1 MTEGAARISIIS
13 GSRTWLCFDQRGGS
27 GQRRGDLPRAFQSES
42 GRPYRQHGQAARSGC
57 SCADGCGRSGNAP
70 APLGVA
76 TVQRAQGDHLQLPP
90 HWGQDEDWREQEAA
104 QGVLCQAHSA
114 GRVLRPGSCVR
125 VALCRGQ
132 GGTPADAP
140 RPRADTWQVVEMA
153 TFGGFVLRSLEPFH
167 APPGYQPR
175 GYRGGAKGFHTD
187 GALTH
192 IFCLAGSAVPTRLS
206 AACIRQ
212 DADCLADRI
221 RSRMDN
227 SEHVLGQT
235 VHALAAALA
244 VGSSQLVASFAS
256 GKRDRSSVASPW
268 QARLVGRPEW
278 SPSLPPWSHILDV
291 STTKEAVVTLA
302 AVQELCHGRLTPLH
316 CTDDGGCRLLC
327 RDFHVATLHT
337 PDSRSFVLEGGLR
350 DILGDFPPSLTTFQG
365 SLTLSVD
372 IEVLAMLAGGLDD
385 WRLLL
390 SSPGVEPSLY
400 PPRYSHDLSFW
411 LDEHFDEALFLRLL
425 RNAAGD
431 VLRSVCLIDEYCSRG
446 EGGGSGRQSR
456 CYRLG
461 YQSPWRA
468 LSAEAAR
475 DLHLALGAALDELLP
490 SVQVR

>member
-1 MTEGAARISIIS
+1 MVSLLVGEGDFSYALWFAAQV
-13 GSRTWLCFDQRGGS
+13 G
-27 GQRRGDLPRAFQSES
+27 
-42 GRPYRQHGQAARSGC
+42 
-57 SCADGCGRSGNAP
+57 P
-70 APLGVA
+70 ANVVA
-76 TVQRAQGDHLQLPP
+76 TCLEPSNPKVDGRIDNLAKLRAAGVRVLMDVDARAMHQHPWVSQQCNELKEIIFNFP
-90 HWGQDEDWREQEAA
+90 HTGGKMKIGENRRLLREFF
-104 QGVLCQAHSA
+104 VSA

-132 GGTPADAP
+132 GGTPVDAP

-153 TFGGFVLRSLEPFH
+153 TFGGFVLRSLGPFH

-235 VHALAAALA
+235 VRALAAVLA
-244 VGSSQLVASFAS
+244 VGSSQLAASFAS
-256 GKRDRSSVASPW
+256 GKRDCSSVATPW
-268 QARLVGRPEW
+268 QARLVSRPEW

-291 STTKEAVVTLA
+291 STAKEAVVTLA
-302 AVQELCHGRLTPLH
+302 AVQELCRGRLTPLH

-337 PDSRSFVLEGGLR
+337 PDGRSFVLEGGLR
-350 DILGDFPPSLTTFQG
+350 DILGDVPSSLTTFQG

-446 EGGGSGRQSR
+446 EGGGGGRQSR

>member
-1 MTEGAARISIIS
+1 MVSLLVGEGDFSYALWFAAQV
-13 GSRTWLCFDQRGGS
+13 G
-27 GQRRGDLPRAFQSES
+27 
-42 GRPYRQHGQAARSGC
+42 
-57 SCADGCGRSGNAP
+57 P
-70 APLGVA
+70 ANVVA
-76 TVQRAQGDHLQLPP
+76 TCLEPSNPKVDGRIDNMAKLRAAGVRVLMDVDARAMHQHPWVSQQCNELKEIIFNFP
-90 HWGQDEDWREQEAA
+90 HTGGKMKIGENRRLLREFF
-104 QGVLCQAHSA
+104 VSA